1 MHVRLIGIRTWDE
14 HKPGHMLG
22 IDPLGTGYSAR
33 TTMFK
38 AFRKYFQDMPDDVSL
53 IIRERQRIL
62 REAGIPEDDTYKMQ
76 SNLSD
81 AYPNFP
87 PTLFWTIYEI
97 YSRPELLE
105 AIRQEISS
113 KAVRKSDDGSILD
126 VTTLQTECHILL
138 SAFQETQRVRHSQVA
153 FRIVVEDVLLDGQ
166 YLLKKGNYVHLPAKP
181 VHKNHE
187 IWGPQASAFDPYR
200 FVQAEAGKT
209 TKTKILPSGFRAWG
223 APPHMCPARQFA
235 ATEIL
240 IFTALLALR
249 ANLTPESGKGWER
262 EPALKPVEIA
272 MLPRPKKDIHLKVT
286 AREEGARSWAIEIGK
301 SKTRVP
307 LASG

>member
-1 MHVRLIGIRTWDE
+1 
-14 HKPGHMLG
+14 MLG

-38 AFRKYFQDMPDDVSL
+38 AFQKYFQEMPDDVSL
-53 IIRERQRIL
+53 VIRERQRIL

-105 AIRQEISS
+105 AIRQELFS
-113 KAVRKSDDGSILD
+113 KAVRKSDNISILD
-126 VTTLQTECHILL
+126 ISSLQTECHILL

-153 FRIVVEDVLLDGQ
+153 FRIVVEDVLLDNK
-166 YLLKKGNYVHLPAKP
+166 YLLKKGSYVHQPAKA

-187 IWGPQASAFDPYR
+187 IWGPQASEFDPYR

-223 APPHMCPARQFA
+223 SPPHMCPARQFA
-235 ATEIL
+235 ATEVL

-249 ANLTPESGKGWER
+249 VDLTPMNGEGWEK
-262 EPALKPVEIA
+262 EPALKSMEIA
-272 MLPRPKKDIHLKVT
+272 MLPRPKKDVHLKVT
-286 AREEGARSWAIEIGK
+286 AREEEGAGRWAIETGRI
-301 SKTRVP
+301 KTRVP